1 MELLIAD
8 VDFTHL
14 RLHML
19 AGLGLECFQSVVLGG
34 AVWAVRVKN
43 PHPFLGCSQMVV
55 DLWLNMNVMS
65 CCQSGW
71 SAARAAS
78 WELGSASTMQ
88 YLSAQT
94 ILAGREH
101 YLSAPERYKFAFDHR

>member
-34 AVWAVRVKN
+34 AV
-43 PHPFLGCSQMVV
+43 
-55 DLWLNMNVMS
+55 
-65 CCQSGW
+65 
-71 SAARAAS
+71 
-78 WELGSASTMQ
+78 
-88 YLSAQT
+88 
-94 ILAGREH
+94 
-101 YLSAPERYKFAFDHR
+101 